1 MHSWAR
7 WAVIS
12 VILALSASVAPPAR
26 AAFGDC
32 ATREYWTQFDA
43 QYGGTGPTAL
53 EFACVERLRI
63 TIPTASGERT
73 LRIIHHPDADWIAD
87 GSTMAEFDRGA
98 RLAAAAIA
106 RLGDVQLED
115 ITILLADDFPPRDG
129 EVFSDIAGQAEFR
142 NDDGECHVIFFLA
155 GPASDTAYAASIV
168 AHELFH
174 CVQVANL
181 TTAQVTSG
189 ANGTGAGGD
198 WWLEGSASW
207 FAALA
212 VPDPGTMPEEV
223 AEFDRFSPT
232 TPLNRQAYSAA
243 PFFLWLGA
251 ELGPEGM
258 LPFLRNMAGSNAEAA
273 QRAAMAAA
281 LPQERWLDFAEAYLD
296 GAIRY
301 PDGRPLGSSP
311 QAGDAWDWSA
321 TRTQRLVLEP
331 FVLARATA
339 TFQCG
344 RWRASVAPASAHSA
358 RPESGGG
365 WAPLPEEIDANAAS
379 GGARYRFAAM
389 SAAPSRVTMNIVG
402 TKESGCG
409 DCAGV
414 RTTDACLVGAWRLT
428 GGGAAEW
435 MRRQGVPGSYSTSGE
450 GITFHSDGTFITGVV
465 AGEMHVEGR
474 DSRGDGDASA
484 QAGGRWSTSGGVLN
498 MCADMQAFGGQ
509 VTVTSRSGSVTRPLP
524 GAPPATS
531 SERYTCEGSRLDTER
546 DIPRSPPMQFH
557 YTRVGGG

>member
-7 WAVIS
+7 WAAVS
-12 VILALSASVAPPAR
+12 VILVLSASVALPAR

-32 ATREYWTQFDA
+32 ATREYWAQFDA
-43 QYGGTGPTAL
+43 RYDDARSL
-53 EFACVERLRI
+53 EFACVERMRI
-63 TIPTASGERT
+63 SVASRSGER
-73 LRIIHHPDADWIAD
+73 RIRIVHHPDADWVAD
-87 GSTMAEFDRGA
+87 GRAMAEFERGA
-98 RLAAAAIA
+98 RLAAEAIG
-106 RLGDVQLED
+106 RLGGVELED
-115 ITILLADDFPPRDG
+115 VTILLADDFPPLERG
-129 EVFSDIAGQAEFR
+129 RLSDIAGQTDFTY
-142 NDDGECHVIFFLA
+142 DSECHVLFYLA
-155 GPASDTAYAASIV
+155 GPASDTTYTASIV

-174 CVQVANL
+174 CVQTANL
-181 TTAQVTSG
+181 TTAQMTSG
-189 ANGTGAGGD
+189 GAGTGVGGD
-198 WWLEGSASW
+198 WWLEGSADW

-212 VPDPGTMPEEV
+212 VPDPALMPANV
-223 AEFDRFSPT
+223 ASFDARTPT
-232 TPLNRQAYSAA
+232 TPINRLAYSASI
-243 PFFLWLGA
+243 FFLWLAAEEGA
-251 ELGPEGM
+251 DRIV
-258 LPFLRNMAGSNAEAA
+258 PFLRTMANSRSEAA

-379 GGARYRFAAM
+379 GGARYRYAAM
-389 SAAPSRVTMNIVG
+389 SAAPSQVTMNIVG

-465 AGEMHVEGR
+465 TGEMHVEGR
-474 DSRGDGDASA
+474 DSRGDGRAAA

-546 DIPRSPPMQFH
+546 DIPRSPPMPFH
-557 YTRVGGG
+557 YTRVGE